1 MKMKR
6 EKLFI
11 ILSLILIPGI
21 AFGAVIDCPYFGG
34 GKNLLNYPKQV
45 NTTGELK
52 EQILILIENIIYFL
66 RECLVKPVLIGVI
79 ILGGVYIMI
88 SAGDPGKLEKGK
100 KIILAG
106 IIGLIIIFGA
116 EAIADLFKLG
126 APSPPA
132 GPPAPPPATCSS
144 YTTEGDCTAAGC
156 KWCSGCN
163 GDLALIQEC
172 KNPSEVCRDDW
183 CSKACGA
190 ECEVDQDCIGYPIRT
205 CQKAG
210 NRCFCMGVCIKG
222 GALILT
228 PNGFKKIEDLKE
240 GDYVIGYKEGKKVKS
255 KILEKSV
262 HEGEFELYFYKG
274 YWFTGNHLVY
284 LDDYKEFKPVAELS
298 NIKIKYVGKVYNIQT
313 ETQNYFGENGLLI
326 HNK

>member
-6 EKLFI
+6 EKFFI

-52 EQILILIENIIYFL
+52 EQIPILIENIIYFL

-116 EAIADLFKLG
+116 EAIANLFKLG
-126 APSPPA
+126 APAPPA
-132 GPPAPPPATCSS
+132 GPPAPPPAGPPTPPPAGPPTPPPATCSS
-144 YTTEGDCTAAGC
+144 YTKESDCTAAGC

-172 KNPSEVCRDDW
+172 KNPSEVCRDDG

-190 ECEVDQDCIGYPIRT
+190 VCEVDPDCIGYPRRT
-205 CQKAG
+205 CEKAG
-210 NRCFCMGVCIKG
+210 NRCFCMGV
-222 GALILT
+222 
-228 PNGFKKIEDLKE
+228 D
-240 GDYVIGYKEGKKVKS
+240 
-255 KILEKSV
+255 
-262 HEGEFELYFYKG
+262 
-274 YWFTGNHLVY
+274 
-284 LDDYKEFKPVAELS
+284 
-298 NIKIKYVGKVYNIQT
+298 
-313 ETQNYFGENGLLI
+313 
-326 HNK
+326 